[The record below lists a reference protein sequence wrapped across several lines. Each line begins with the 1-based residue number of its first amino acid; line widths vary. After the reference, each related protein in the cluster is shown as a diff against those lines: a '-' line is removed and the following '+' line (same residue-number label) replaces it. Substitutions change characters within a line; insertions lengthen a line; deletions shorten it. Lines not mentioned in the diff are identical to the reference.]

1 MKEYEDNYLLD
12 LILEG
17 DEEAKNILFKKYE
30 GMIKNT
36 AKKYISSCNNL
47 GLDINDL
54 IQEAMLTFNTVIY
67 SFNKEKDN
75 IFYTYL
81 KVCIENKLLS
91 LLIKSNRPKYNVTTV
106 PLVSENDETLD
117 YILSDSTANP
127 ENFVLESEQA
137 NELYNKIFK
146 SLTLIEQKVLTLKIN
161 GFSYKEIAECL
172 GKDKKS
178 IDNALRR
185 IRAKA
190 KKTLSL

>member
-1 MKEYEDNYLLD
+1 MKEYDDNYLLD

-36 AKKYISSCNNL
+36 AKKYIASCNNL

-91 LLIKSNRPKYNVTTV
+91 LLIKSNRPKYNITTV
-106 PLVSENDETLD
+106 PIVSENDEALD
-117 YILSDSTANP
+117 YILSDSN
-127 ENFVLESEQA
+127 
-137 NELYNKIFK
+137 
-146 SLTLIEQKVLTLKIN
+146 
-161 GFSYKEIAECL
+161 
-172 GKDKKS
+172 
-178 IDNALRR
+178 
-185 IRAKA
+185 
-190 KKTLSL
+190 